1 LNNPN
6 KRLLFHD
13 FIVAFVKI
21 NPCLNLFYI
30 KEVTVASVD
39 EKIRKFI
46 SLPSKSYAET
56 HNLVTVKPMGSIVSA
71 NMTTV
76 ENSSKK
82 KKHEDTS
89 PESKMSMTNSSK
101 SLQPRRK
108 KVSHSNRPMYR
119 TTSQPNSKFL
129 DIIIL
134 TLYLKVCP
142 WLVLSHQT

>member
-46 SLPSKSYAET
+46 SLPSTSYAET

-76 ENSSKK
+76 KNSSKK
-82 KKHEDTS
+82 K
-89 PESKMSMTNSSK
+89 SMK
-101 SLQPRRK
+101 ILHPSLK
-108 KVSHSNRPMYR
+108 
-119 TTSQPNSKFL
+119 
-129 DIIIL
+129 
-134 TLYLKVCP
+134 
-142 WLVLSHQT
+142 